1 MPRLVGAPAVASSG
15 DGRLE
20 VFVFSVDGALW
31 HLSQTRVGGG
41 LDRVVWVDPARRVLA
56 GRVVAGHGGA
66 ER

>member
-31 HLSQTRVGGG
+31 HLSQTRSVG
-41 LDRVVWVDPARRVLA
+41 A
-56 GRVVAGHGGA
+56 
-66 ER
+66 